1 MPNDYSCSAPKT
13 AYHNHTS
20 INVKHQLCDLRHTSA
35 HFFEELHRFSF
46 ISALSP
52 RLTRKLDQT
61 CGFCALGRKC
71 AARVSQSSLCA
82 HRATSGSGLRNRTY
96 RSVRADHQSLTR
108 SLAHALTPDFS
119 PRRSPVCACLS
130 PVCVHRTGRRSRR
143 RQVRTRTGRQRA
155 QSQSREADLS
165 GTLGKNCADPEEPA
179 VLSATGGLEMSDPPL
194 RAPRSRSGAGLRSN

>member
-119 PRRSPVCACLS
+119 PRR
-130 PVCVHRTGRRSRR
+130 
-143 RQVRTRTGRQRA
+143 A

-165 GTLGKNCADPEEPA
+165 GTLGKNRADPEEPA
-179 VLSATGGLEMSDPPL
+179 FLSATGGLEMSDPPL